1 MSGLAKDGREGSAKM
16 NNPEINRE
24 TLVLKAD
31 LYWKTGTIEY
41 KPDLEDKL
49 WEERN

>member
-1 MSGLAKDGREGSAKM
+1 M
-16 NNPEINRE
+16 NPEINRE
-24 TLVLKAD
+24 ISVLKAY
-31 LYWKTGTIEY
+31 LYWQLRTREY